1 MADTSG
7 MPDLPDLAEM
17 RTRLARLRQDTQ
29 VIRAE
34 AEAAR
39 DAVRAQAE
47 QSRAEREQALAA
59 LHRAARDGELGG
71 AGRRLA
77 ERVAEGDARWV
88 DVLHERDPSPDA
100 ASLRRDAGRA
110 VGALVDRLAEDDPD
124 LARRTG
130 RHTGGSGDDQ
140 ST

>member
-1 MADTSG
+1 MADTTG
-7 MPDLPDLAEM
+7 MPELPDLSEM

-29 VIRAE
+29 AIRAE

-47 QSRAEREQALAA
+47 QSRAERDQALAA
-59 LHRAARDGELGG
+59 LHRAARNGELGG
-71 AGRRLA
+71 VGRRLA
-77 ERVAEGDARWV
+77 ERVEEGDARWV

-100 ASLRRDAGRA
+100 ALLRRDTGRA
-110 VGALVDRLAEDDPD
+110 VGDLVDRLSEDDPD

-130 RHTGGSGDDQ
+130 REGGSGRGQ